1 MEGRHL
7 VIGIGID
14 LVEIERI
21 RQAAIRTNQRFLER
35 VFTPRERRL
44 CAGRPWRLAGRF
56 AAKEAMLKAMGTGL
70 RGFSWQQIEVLAD
83 ELGAPTVFYGGNF
96 ASALEARGVSRVHV
110 SISHSKEYAI
120 AQVVLEGGCENARP
134 DGPGNGLPGRQGPGG
149 LRSAGAR
156 LDGERRP

>member
-1 MEGRHL
+1 MEGKHL

-21 RQAAIRTNQRFLER
+21 RQAAIRSHQRFLER

-56 AAKEAMLKAMGTGL
+56 AAKEAMLKAIGTGL

-83 ELGAPTVFYGGNF
+83 GLGAPEVFCGGNL
-96 ASALEARGVSRVHV
+96 ALALKARGVSHVHV
-110 SISHSKEYAI
+110 SISHSREYAM
-120 AQVVLEGGCENARP
+120 AQVVLEGSVEGC
-134 DGPGNGLPGRQGPGG
+134 
-149 LRSAGAR
+149 SS
-156 LDGERRP
+156 